1 MGRGDILREG
11 GIRKPNLEMQATQE
25 GDNLLVQATQEDG
38 YAHTEAGQYFTEVSS
53 RKGDEILGLVRGMQ
67 DLKMQA
73 IQEDGYNQVEA
84 GQNPNKVSSRKGE
97 EEHFLVIGMQNL
109 KMQAIQ
115 EGEEENYSEG

>member
-1 MGRGDILREG
+1 M
-11 GIRKPNLEMQATQE
+11 E
-25 GDNLLVQATQEDG
+25 GDET
-38 YAHTEAGQYFTEVSS
+38 
-53 RKGDEILGLVRGMQ
+53 LGLVRGMQ